1 MTYSEIFLLSA
12 DTNIQSTYEYMSVET
27 HPDAIDVGLVWVDVF
42 SFVIFQRKSFT
53 YYSCIIFFAQC
64 LE

>member
-27 HPDAIDVGLVWVDVF
+27 HPDAIDVAYILY
-42 SFVIFQRKSFT
+42 FVIFQRKRLL
-53 YYSCIIFFAQC
+53 II
-64 LE
+64 L